1 MFFGGSSVHR
11 KDADADSGI
20 SLVFIA
26 KAQKTLRL
34 LKTLARLS
42 NTNSI
47 RLLNPSHM
55 HTRSKPP
62 PFFMTL
68 LSNICSSLTHV
79 SPPRRPRGHFLP
91 PPPLHNVQHSEV
103 CKLSQSTHCS
113 ALHSRWLSTFHIS
126 RISQQAYMDIGLCK
140 HNSSNLHTQLFS
152 MFHTTY

>member
-20 SLVFIA
+20 SLVFIV

-34 LKTLARLS
+34 LARLIRLS
-42 NTNSI
+42 NTNCI

-79 SPPRRPRGHFLP
+79 SPPLLPSPAQRPLP
-91 PPPLHNVQHSEV
+91 APSTITQCTAQRSLQT
-103 CKLSQSTHCS
+103 LSKYTLFCF
-113 ALHSRWLSTFHIS
+113 TFSLVKHIS
-126 RISQQAYMDIGLCK
+126 YFT
-140 HNSSNLHTQLFS
+140 HFS
-152 MFHTTY
+152 ASIYVYSFV